1 MMETKIFN
9 EYDMIFIH
17 IFKNL
22 GFHSY
27 FFIYSYFANDLL
39 WVFSKTFFCY
49 PLFQSSQIQVLAMPP
64 NFMMCWLARILRIL

>member
-39 WVFSKTFFCY
+39 
-49 PLFQSSQIQVLAMPP
+49 
-64 NFMMCWLARILRIL
+64 

>member
-1 MMETKIFN
+1 METKIFN

-27 FFIYSYFANDLL
+27 FFIYNYLKNNLL
-39 WVFSKTFFCY
+39 LIFQSDPGFGNATFFLEDLGISL
-49 PLFQSSQIQVLAMPP
+49 PSLTL
-64 NFMMCWLARILRIL
+64 NFVYFLH

>member
-27 FFIYSYFANDLL
+27 FFIYNYFIICCEYFPKL
-39 WVFSKTFFCY
+39 FCD

-64 NFMMCWLARILRIL
+64 NFMVCQLAKILRTL

>member
-1 MMETKIFN
+1 METKIFN

-27 FFIYSYFANDLL
+27 FFYL
-39 WVFSKTFFCY
+39 
-49 PLFQSSQIQVLAMPP
+49 
-64 NFMMCWLARILRIL
+64 